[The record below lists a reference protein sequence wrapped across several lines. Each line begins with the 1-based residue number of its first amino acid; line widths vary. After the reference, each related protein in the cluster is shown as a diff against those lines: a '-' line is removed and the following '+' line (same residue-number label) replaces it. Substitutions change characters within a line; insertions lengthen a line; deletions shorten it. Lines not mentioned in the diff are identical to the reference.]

1 MSDRPVR
8 NLRNLKAF
16 ESFPEEAVCPICKT
30 NDDGQTLL
38 LAIDGTGD
46 GRIAA
51 VKASHVACALA
62 TNINL
67 SVGVIYRR
75 IGQ

>member
-1 MSDRPVR
+1 MSDRPV
-8 NLRNLKAF
+8 RNLKAF
-16 ESFPEEAVCPICKT
+16 ESFPKEAVCPICKT

-51 VKASHVACALA
+51 AKPTHVACAVA
-62 TNINL
+62 TNINF

-75 IGQ
+75 IGELS